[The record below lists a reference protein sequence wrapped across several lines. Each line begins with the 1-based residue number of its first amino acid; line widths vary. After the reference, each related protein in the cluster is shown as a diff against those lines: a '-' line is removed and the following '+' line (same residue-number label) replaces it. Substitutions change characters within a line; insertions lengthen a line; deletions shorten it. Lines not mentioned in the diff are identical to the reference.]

1 MPKSTA
7 LLTTPVT
14 SPPVTSDPIPSI
26 NTLHAA
32 ATQLAEEARAKAN
45 AATQMALVIG
55 LKLIALKAN
64 TPHGQWEK
72 FFKGA
77 ERRVGK
83 QSNDAHVRHL
93 EFGIDTARR
102 YIAVATEITARRL
115 SPEQAQALQHIAASD
130 QLGQAEAAL
139 LEEITPPETLR
150 QLYLQMGIVKPTKK
164 ELHALTAPQRPE
176 KEEPTE
182 PPAPLSPAQRLALK
196 RDEARSYWFGTTQPE
211 SIGLGSFL
219 MSVQQELNQPEQGR
233 LHYLAKAD
241 LITMA
246 DLLSQLL
253 TRVKKITKEIS

>member
-1 MPKSTA
+1 MSK
-7 LLTTPVT
+7 TTELIT
-14 SPPVTSDPIPSI
+14 PPQVTSDPIPSI

-72 FFKGA
+72 LFQSDEKGMRNA
-77 ERRVGK
+77 NRK
-83 QSNDAHVRHL
+83 HVSDLIKFDVR
-93 EFGIDTARR
+93 TARN

-130 QLGQAEAAL
+130 QLGTAEAAL

-176 KEEPTE
+176 KEKPTE
-182 PPAPLSPAQRLALK
+182 PPAPLSPAQRIAL
-196 RDEARSYWFGTTQPE
+196 RRNEARSYWFGSTQPE

-233 LHYLAKAD
+233 LHYLEKAD
-241 LITMA
+241 LLTMA
-246 DLLSQLL
+246 DLLTQLL

>member
-7 LLTTPVT
+7 LLTTPT
-14 SPPVTSDPIPSI
+14 TGHPVTSDPIPSI

-55 LKLIALKAN
+55 LKLIALKSA

-72 FFKGA
+72 LFKGA
-77 ERRVGK
+77 EKRVGK
-83 QSNDAHVRHL
+83 SNVNHGLHL
-93 EFGIDTARR
+93 EMSHMTARK
-102 YIAVATEITARRL
+102 YIAVATEITTRRL

-176 KEEPTE
+176 KEEPAE
-182 PPAPLSPAQRLALK
+182 PPTPPSPAERLALK

-233 LHYLAKAD
+233 LHYLEKAD

-253 TRVKKITKEIS
+253 TRVKKIAKEIP

>member
-1 MPKSTA
+1 MSTA
-7 LLTTPVT
+7 LLATTPAAPTAAV
-14 SPPVTSDPIPSI
+14 SIPSI

-72 FFKGA
+72 LFKGA

-83 QSNDAHVRHL
+83 QANANHGCHL
-93 EFGIDTARR
+93 EFTMETARK

-130 QLGQAEAAL
+130 QLGPAEAAL

-233 LHYLAKAD
+233 LHYLEKAD

>member
-1 MPKSTA
+1 MSTA
-7 LLTTPVT
+7 LLATTPAAPTAAV
-14 SPPVTSDPIPSI
+14 SIPSI

-72 FFKGA
+72 LFKGA

-83 QSNDAHVRHL
+83 SNGTHESHL
-93 EFGIDTARR
+93 DFDRRTASR

-130 QLGQAEAAL
+130 QLGPAEAAL

-233 LHYLAKAD
+233 LHYLEKAD

-253 TRVKKITKEIS
+253 TRVKKITKEIP

>member
-1 MPKSTA
+1 MSKTTA

-14 SPPVTSDPIPSI
+14 SPPVTSDPIPTI

-55 LKLIALKAN
+55 LKLIALKSA

-72 FFKGA
+72 LFSSSM
-77 ERRVGK
+77 RRVGK
-83 QSNDAHVRHL
+83 SNESHVTHL
-93 EFGIDTARR
+93 EFPIETARR
-102 YIAVATEITARRL
+102 YIAVATEITLRIKK
-115 SPEQAQALQHIAASD
+115 PEQAQAIQHIAASD
-130 QLGQAEAAL
+130 QLAPAEAAL

-196 RDEARSYWFGTTQPE
+196 RDEARSYWFGSTAPDTI
-211 SIGLGSFL
+211 SLGSFL
-219 MSVQQELNQPEQGR
+219 MACQQELNQPEQGR
-233 LHYLAKAD
+233 LHYLEKAD
-241 LITMA
+241 LLTMA
-246 DLLSQLL
+246 DFLSQLL

>member
-1 MPKSTA
+1 MSTA
-7 LLTTPVT
+7 LLATTPAAPTAAV
-14 SPPVTSDPIPSI
+14 SIPSI

-72 FFKGA
+72 LFKGA
-77 ERRVGK
+77 EKRVK
-83 QSNDAHVRHL
+83 ESNGVHGSHL
-93 EFGIDTARR
+93 DMTRDVARK

-130 QLGQAEAAL
+130 QLGPAEAAL

-233 LHYLAKAD
+233 LHYLEKAD

-253 TRVKKITKEIS
+253 TRVKKITKEIP